1 MALRLT
7 FFFTALITLA
17 LVHVVATEFY
27 LYWRYAWL
35 DIPMHFLGG
44 VVCIFGLAILPFF
57 RIRIPKRYRTRFA
70 YLIFAFLI
78 GVLWEIFEYVYDI
91 MNVNTLTD
99 LIVDTGMDLTFDI
112 LGALFGY
119 TFIQRCNMF

>member
-27 LYWRYAWL
+27 LYWRYVWL

-44 VVCIFGLAILPFF
+44 VVCAFGLAILPFF
-57 RIRIPKRYRTRFA
+57 HIHLPKRYGTRFA
-70 YLIFAFLI
+70 YLLFAFLV
-78 GVLWEIFEYVYDI
+78 GVSWEVFEYVYDI
-91 MNVNTLTD
+91 MIVDTHTN
-99 LIVDTGMDLTFDI
+99 LIVDTGMDLTCDM

-119 TFIQRCNMF
+119 TFIQKCNLF